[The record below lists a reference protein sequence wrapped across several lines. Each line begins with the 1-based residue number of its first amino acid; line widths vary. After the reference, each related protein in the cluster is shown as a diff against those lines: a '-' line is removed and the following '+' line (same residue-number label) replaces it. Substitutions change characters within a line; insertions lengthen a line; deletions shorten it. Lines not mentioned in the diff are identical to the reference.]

1 MNLLQKLNL
10 VLCVDTFRSNLY
22 LRMEMELSPKSGV
35 CKIMCFILTVYKI
48 RLVCNDD
55 EDDDEKTFLFENIR
69 LLCFSVG

>member
-1 MNLLQKLNL
+1 
-10 VLCVDTFRSNLY
+10 
-22 LRMEMELSPKSGV
+22 MELSPKSGV
-35 CKIMCFILTVYKI
+35 CKIMCFILKVYKI